1 MFFIKLFQSIIGFLM
16 VILFI
21 RLFLRTSIY
30 HDPLLNILYRVTDPL
45 IKPLLDF
52 VPSIPRAI
60 ILLISALL
68 IIRGII
74 TTLVT
79 HIGFIPGQIES
90 VLTFSLLLYKIY
102 LVVFIMIYFC
112 QTGYGNI
119 FQIATNIIAPV
130 SRIGARFKLSHSN
143 EKWASLIIII
153 SGYCLLTFL
162 LLNLKIMATGNIVFN
177 QGMTLRVSILLT
189 LLGIT
194 SLFGFFMILI
204 IINALMSWISP
215 DPYNPIVQAVH
226 ALSEPVLRPFQR
238 IIPNLGGIDFSPLL
252 AIFVLQLG
260 KSFLEQ
266 FIYKILGSGLNL

>member
-1 MFFIKLFQSIIGFLM
+1 MFFIELFQSIIGFLM

-30 HDPLLNILYRVTDPL
+30 QDPLLNILYRVTDPL

-52 VPSIPRAI
+52 VPSITRAI

-90 VLTFSLLLYKIY
+90 ALTFSLLLYKIY
-102 LVVFIMIYFC
+102 LVVFIMMYFC

-130 SRIGARFKLSHSN
+130 SRISARLKLSHSN
-143 EKWASLIIII
+143 KKWSSLIIII
-153 SGYCLLTFL
+153 SGYCLLTFF
-162 LLNLKIMATGNIVFN
+162 LLNLKIMATENIVFN
-177 QGMTLRVSILLT
+177 QGMTFKLSILLT

-226 ALSEPVLRPFQR
+226 ALSEPVLRPFQK

-252 AIFVLQLG
+252 AIFVLQIG
-260 KSFLEQ
+260 KSFFEQ
-266 FIYKILGSGLNL
+266 FIYKILGNGINF